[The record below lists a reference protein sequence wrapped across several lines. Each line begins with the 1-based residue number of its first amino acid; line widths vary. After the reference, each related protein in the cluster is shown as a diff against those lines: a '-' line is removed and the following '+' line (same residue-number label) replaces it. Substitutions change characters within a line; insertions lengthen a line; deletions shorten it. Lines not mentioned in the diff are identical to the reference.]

1 MQIDIDPLATS
12 ATTATQ
18 DRENTMTDNNAF
30 YDSMFDPLATSATT
44 ATWDSEP
51 IPLFKQATASES
63 YPVSELGDV
72 LGDAL
77 QELAQTVQAPV
88 SLIANS
94 LLAAAGLVSQPYAN
108 VRLLHGSIIPISL
121 FALTVGD
128 SGERK
133 SAIDGY
139 VLAPVK
145 AYQKK
150 LAEQCNTDK
159 ISYEIER
166 QAYDAAARQ
175 AKATGGKK
183 KKSIDDIR
191 DELQS
196 LGSPPTPPI
205 EPLILCSDPTAEG
218 IFRQLSGGQPSIGIF
233 TDEGGLFTSGYAMQD
248 TNKLATLARMSKL
261 WSGDAFDRV
270 RGGDGVSILYNRRMS
285 LHLMM
290 QGIVARALF
299 SDSIA
304 NEQGFLPRCLIA
316 FPDTTAG
323 DRFFVDRDPM
333 HSKALKRYYA
343 VMSDILESPK
353 PTSETD
359 KQQLTPPTLELNH
372 HARAMLIQFHDDIE
386 RQLKPDGEYFVIKG
400 TANKIVEHAAR
411 IAGVITIIEHGANAA
426 NDGIMIDETIMTKA
440 ITLAKWYLNEWRRI
454 YSVAAIPE
462 TIQLAELLQQW
473 VLSDKNVNK
482 PYFHARQV
490 LRLGHNRLR
499 AKSALDAAILTLEEH
514 GLCRQVDQMMLGGA
528 IRKTVYEVRFDD
540 FVANVATVASPLT
553 CENSVLGSNVATV
566 ATVARGS
573 DYVNNFDVGSNAV
586 QEEVF

>member
-1 MQIDIDPLATS
+1 MQIDNHPLATVATSATHDRENTMINSNAFYDSLIDPLAT
-12 ATTATQ
+12 TT
-18 DRENTMTDNNAF
+18 
-30 YDSMFDPLATSATT
+30 
-44 ATWDSEP
+44 TWDSEP
-51 IPLFKQATASES
+51 MPLFKQATASES
-63 YPVSELGDV
+63 YPVSALGDV

-77 QELAQTVQAPV
+77 QELAQTVQAPI

-94 LLAAAGLVSQPYAN
+94 LLAAAGLIAQPYAN
-108 VRLLHGSIIPISL
+108 VRLLHGAEVPVSL

-133 SAIDGY
+133 SAIDAY
-139 VLAPVK
+139 VLAPVR

-150 LAEQCNTDK
+150 LSEQCNTDK

-166 QAYDAAARQ
+166 QAYEAAARQ
-175 AKATGGKK
+175 AKSTGGKK
-183 KKSIDDIR
+183 KKSIDDIK

-196 LGSPPTPPI
+196 LGSPPVPPI

-233 TDEGGLFTSGYAMQD
+233 TDEGGLFTSGFAMQD

-270 RGGDGVSILYNRRMS
+270 RGGDGVSILFNRRMS

-299 SDSIA
+299 SDGIA

-316 FPDTTAG
+316 FPNTTAG
-323 DRFFVDRDPM
+323 ERFFVDRDPM
-333 HSKALKRYYA
+333 NSKALKRYFS

-353 PTSETD
+353 LTSETD
-359 KQQLTPPTLELNH
+359 EQQLTPATLESNH
-372 HARAMLIQFHDDIE
+372 HARVMLIQFHDEIE
-386 RQLKPDGEYFVIKG
+386 QQLKGDGEYFIIKG
-400 TANKIVEHAAR
+400 TANKIIEHTSR
-411 IAGVITIIEHGANAA
+411 IAGVITVIEHGASAA
-426 NDGIMIDETIMTKA
+426 SDGVMIDEAIMRKA
-440 ITLAKWYLNEWRRI
+440 ITLARWYLNEWKRI

-473 VLSDKNVNK
+473 VLSDRNAHK
-482 PYFHARQV
+482 PYFYARQV

-514 GLCRQVDQMMLGGA
+514 ELCRQVAPMMLDDA
-528 IRKTVYEVRFDD
+528 IRQTVYEMREVNR
-540 FVANVATVASPLT
+540 VAEVAS
-553 CENSVLGSNVATV
+553 VASG
-566 ATVARGS
+566 AAS
-573 DYVNNFDVGSNAV
+573 EIDYVIGANAV
-586 QEEVF
+586 QEAFF